1 MRPMDSPEAIE
12 EHLRLFGQN
21 LRRARKRT
29 GLAQDKLGIDKAM
42 VSYLELGERSPRLTT
57 VVRIADLLGV
67 TPAGLL
73 KGVGASR
80 TRVALPPRREDLEKP
95 LARFGANLLWA
106 RTREGASQ
114 MELGGEARVDRGG
127 ISALEHGMRAP
138 KMCTIL
144 KLAWTLEMPPAAL
157 LRGV

>member
-1 MRPMDSPEAIE
+1 MDSPETIE
-12 EHLRLFGQN
+12 AQMRIFGQN

-42 VSYLELGERSPRLTT
+42 VSQLELGERSPRLTT
-57 VVRIADLLGV
+57 VVRIAGLLEV
-67 TPAGLL
+67 TPAALL
-73 KGVGASR
+73 KGVGASKAG
-80 TRVALPPRREDLEKP
+80 VGLPPRRHDLQEP

-106 RTREGASQ
+106 RLREGTSQ

-127 ISALEHGMRAP
+127 ISALEQGMRAP
-138 KMCTIL
+138 KMSTIL
-144 KLAWTLEMPPAAL
+144 KLAWTLEMPAATL

>member
-1 MRPMDSPEAIE
+1 MDSPDTIDEQ
-12 EHLRLFGQN
+12 LRMFGAN

-29 GLAQDKLGIDKAM
+29 GLAQDKLGLDKAM

-57 VVRIADLLGV
+57 VVHIADLLGV
-67 TPAGLL
+67 TPAALL
-73 KGVGASR
+73 QGVGASK
-80 TRVALPPRREDLEKP
+80 AGALLPPRRDDLDGA
-95 LARFGANLLWA
+95 LARFGANLVWA
-106 RTREGASQ
+106 RTRTGVSQ
-114 MELGGEARVDRGG
+114 MDLAGEARVDRGG

-144 KLAWTLEMPPAAL
+144 KLAWTLEMPAAAL

>member
-1 MRPMDSPEAIE
+1 MRPMDSPATIDEQ
-12 EHLRLFGQN
+12 LRMFGQN

-57 VVRIADLLGV
+57 VVRLGKLLGV
-67 TPAGLL
+67 TPAALL
-73 KGVGASR
+73 NGVGASK
-80 TRVALPPRREDLEKP
+80 AGAILPPRRSDLERP

-106 RTREGASQ
+106 RTREGVSQ

-144 KLAWTLEMPPAAL
+144 KLAWTLEMPAAAL